1 MSCRARYRDVRV
13 IVPRAAS
20 DFVSTC
26 NRAVVARGP
35 KHGRHRAVKR
45 REFITLLGGVAAAAR
60 VHATLAYIVARARS
74 CADIR
79 QPNVGAKYQQRHW
92 T

>member
-1 MSCRARYRDVRV
+1 M
-13 IVPRAAS
+13 
-20 DFVSTC
+20 
-26 NRAVVARGP
+26 
-35 KHGRHRAVKR
+35 KR